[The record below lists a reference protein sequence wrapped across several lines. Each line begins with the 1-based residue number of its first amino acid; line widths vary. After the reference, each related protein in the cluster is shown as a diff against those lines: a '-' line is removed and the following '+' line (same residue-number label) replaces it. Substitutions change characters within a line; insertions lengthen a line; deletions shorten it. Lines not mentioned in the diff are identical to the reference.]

1 MATWTWA
8 QIRFYLKTNEQ
19 NHVHTKEELKVLEST
34 IEFVGFHFQGV
45 ISFIIRFTLHFKLFL
60 TAKYH
65 KQSPAP
71 LHVMKTWSWW
81 ILYTSQL
88 LGNTIMFLSLI
99 CLLPSKKL
107 SNEFNSIIGIELR
120 WKITP
125 FKWIIWCNS
134 LQRQNYFWEPVDNLN
149 VKLVK
154 LKLRCYLIGKIKSY
168 RSVG

>member
-1 MATWTWA
+1 MNKITSTLKKNW
-8 QIRFYLKTNEQ
+8 RYLNQPLNLLGFTF
-19 NHVHTKEELKVLEST
+19 KVLFPLLLGLLCILNSSSLLN
-34 IEFVGFHFQGV
+34 IVNNP
-45 ISFIIRFTLHFKLFL
+45 
-60 TAKYH
+60 
-65 KQSPAP
+65 PAP
-71 LHVMKTWSWW
+71 LHVMKTWSWR

-154 LKLRCYLIGKIKSY
+154 LKLKCYLIGKIKSY
-168 RSVG
+168 CSVG